1 MAESLGV
8 EKGLT
13 LHQLRTFRAVAEQ
26 LSFSA
31 AAHEL
36 SISQPSVSYQVKEL
50 EAVMGLPLIDRLGKR
65 VRLTEAGEVLY
76 EYARRTLTLLDE
88 AALVMEQMRG
98 IERGTLRVGAST
110 TVGIYV
116 IPLALG
122 AYKKLHPNLAL
133 SLEIGAREMLQDRLK
148 RGLLDLAVL
157 SPPIADRDLESTP
170 FMDDELAM
178 VVPAGHPLAGRGGLT
193 LHDFAGE
200 SFLMREPGSGTRLAV
215 EMAARRAGVNLR
227 VGMEL
232 GSNGAIK
239 HAVEAGLG
247 VAVLSSHAIELE
259 RKGGGL
265 KVVEIEGF
273 PITRPWCIVHLR
285 RRQLPAAVAQFIDFL
300 REGDW
305 SRQAAG
311 SDQAGVTS
319 SNPA

>member
-1 MAESLGV
+1 MAETLALDRS
-8 EKGLT
+8 LT

-31 AAHEL
+31 AAQEL

-50 EAVMGLPLIDRLGKR
+50 EAVLGLSLLDRLGKR
-65 VRLTEAGEVLY
+65 VRLTEAGQVLY
-76 EYARRTLTLLDE
+76 EYARRTLALLDE
-88 AALVMEQMRG
+88 ATLAMEQLRG

-122 AYKKLHPNLAL
+122 AYKKRHPNLAV
-133 SLEIGAREMLQDRLK
+133 SLEIGSRDVLQDRLK
-148 RGLLDLAVL
+148 QGALDVAVL
-157 SPPIADRDLESTP
+157 SPPIADPDLVAAP
-170 FMDDELAM
+170 FMEDELVM
-178 VVPAGHPLAGRGGLT
+178 VVPAGHALAGRTGLT
-193 LHDFAGE
+193 LRDFADE
-200 SFLMREPGSGTRLAV
+200 SFLMREVGSGTRVAV
-215 EMAARRAGVNLR
+215 EAAARRAGVALQ

-265 KVVEIEGF
+265 VVVDIEGF
-273 PITRPWCIVHLR
+273 PILRPWSVVHLR
-285 RRQLPAAVAQFIDFL
+285 RRQLPASVERFIHL
-300 REGDW
+300 LCEGRW
-305 SRQAAG
+305 ERP
-311 SDQAGVTS
+311 
-319 SNPA
+319 PARA

>member
-1 MAESLGV
+1 MVERAMAETLGV
-8 EKGLT
+8 EKGVT

-50 EAVMGLPLIDRLGKR
+50 EAVLGLPLIDRLGKR

-88 AALVMEQMRG
+88 ATLVMEQMRG

-133 SLEIGAREMLQDRLK
+133 SLEIGARETLQERVK
-148 RGLLDLAVL
+148 RGVLDLAVL
-157 SPPIADRDLESTP
+157 SLPIADPDLESTS
-170 FMDDELAM
+170 FMDDELMM
-178 VVPAGHPLAGRGGLT
+178 VVPAGHPLAGRSNLT
-193 LHDFAGE
+193 LRDFTGE
-200 SFLMREPGSGTRLAV
+200 SFLMREPGSGTRIAV
-215 EMAARRAGVNLR
+215 QMASRAAGVSLQ

-259 RKGGGL
+259 RRGGGL
-265 KVVEIEGF
+265 VVVDIEGF
-273 PITRPWCIVHLR
+273 PLLRPWSIVHLR
-285 RRQLPAAVAQFIDFL
+285 RRQLPSAVGQFIEFL
-300 REGDW
+300 RDRRWE
-305 SRQAAG
+305 A
-311 SDQAGVTS
+311 
-319 SNPA
+319 